1 MQEKIYV
8 AGPMRGVPQF
18 NVPLFHFASKMLR
31 DRGHFVVSP
40 AEADAPEIQAMA
52 LASLDGVFTPEMK
65 THETMGE
72 ILGRDVRLVIDE
84 IDTVVFLPGW
94 ARSTGAK
101 LEAFVGLLHR
111 KKFGDF
117 ETHSHTG
124 YVQVAAEHV
133 AYVLRET
140 LR

>member
-1 MQEKIYV
+1 
-8 AGPMRGVPQF
+8 MRGVPQF

-40 AEADAPEIQAMA
+40 AEADSPEIQALA

-65 THETMGE
+65 GHETMGE

-94 ARSTGAK
+94 DESTGAK

-111 KKFGDF
+111 KKFGRF
-117 ETHSHTG
+117 ETRSSTG
-124 YVQVAAEHV
+124 YEPLTSEHV
-133 AYVLRET
+133 SYYLKGT